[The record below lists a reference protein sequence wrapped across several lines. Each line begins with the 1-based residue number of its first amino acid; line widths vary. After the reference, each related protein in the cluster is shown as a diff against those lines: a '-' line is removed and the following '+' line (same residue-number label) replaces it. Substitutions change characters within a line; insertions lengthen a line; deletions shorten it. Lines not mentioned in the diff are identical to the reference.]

1 MTNEPLTA
9 EDIVEDIRS
18 SNTLDYFKA
27 VDDIEAYAA
36 QEVARFAT
44 SILHG
49 VENHRQ
55 WLLDATYIGAT
66 ITNPSIKAEKI
77 DTMSDE
83 LKPCPFC
90 GCSAVYAK
98 TYDPDGCTW
107 HYVRCLECGAQR
119 RRIWAED
126 PCSQTYTELR
136 EDWNQRTPDPSLTR
150 ILKLAA
156 IAIKQPLHCDDCPA
170 VDGVTVVAEWH
181 PCECKLNLAFR
192 ALNAQDHALLREIS
206 L

>member
-1 MTNEPLTA
+1 
-9 EDIVEDIRS
+9 
-18 SNTLDYFKA
+18 
-27 VDDIEAYAA
+27 
-36 QEVARFAT
+36 
-44 SILHG
+44 
-49 VENHRQ
+49 
-55 WLLDATYIGAT
+55 
-66 ITNPSIKAEKI
+66 
-77 DTMSDE
+77 MSDE

-90 GCSAVYAK
+90 GCSAVYAR

-136 EDWNQRTPDPSLTR
+136 EDWNSRTPDPSLTR

-156 IAIKQPLHCDDCPA
+156 WADEYYQACESETVDTLRMIKA
-170 VDGVTVVAEWH
+170 AENMKEAH
-181 PCECKLNLAFR
+181 TCLQAE
-192 ALNAQDHALLREIS
+192 DHDALLKEIS